1 MKVHKMEIPNNN
13 VNQAIDSLKKGEMI
27 LLFDSE
33 DREGETD
40 FVIPATN
47 TTPEYIYQMRKDG
60 GGLICVAIHPSA
72 AQKLDLP
79 FYADIL
85 RHTELNGNGKTLKK
99 LVEKQGDIPY
109 DSKSSFSLWV
119 NHRDTF
125 TGISDRDRALT
136 ITQMGNLVQ
145 DAMNGKEVDISYK
158 FRSPGHV
165 SLLRAA
171 EGLANERTGQ
181 TELSV
186 ALAQLAGITP
196 AMAICEMLNGST
208 GLALS
213 KADAQKYANKH
224 GLVFVEGKDVIH
236 VFNSSLNQDD

>member
-1 MKVHKMEIPNNN
+1 METRNNIMQ
-13 VNQAIDSLKKGEMI
+13 QAVESLKNGRMI

-40 FVIPATN
+40 FVIPADS
-47 TTPEYIYQMRKDG
+47 TTPQHIYQMRKDG
-60 GGLICVAIHPSA
+60 GGLICVAIHPIA
-72 AQKLDLP
+72 AQMLGLP

-85 RHTELNGNGKTLKK
+85 RHSSISGNGKILRK

-125 TGISDRDRALT
+125 TGIPDRDRALT
-136 ITQMGNLVQ
+136 ISRMGNLVQ
-145 DAMNGKEVDISYK
+145 DAMDGKEVDISNE

-171 EGLANERTGQ
+171 SGLVHDRIGQ

-186 ALAQLAGITP
+186 VIAQLAGITP
-196 AMAICEMLNGST
+196 AMAICEMLDGAT

-213 KADAQKYANKH
+213 KADAQKYAEGH
-224 GLVFVEGKDVIH
+224 GLVFVEGRDVIQAY
-236 VFNSSLNQDD
+236 NNPLNLDD

>member
-1 MKVHKMEIPNNN
+1 MNSQDNNQ
-13 VNQAIDSLKKGEMI
+13 VQRAAEALKNGEMI
-27 LLFDSE
+27 LLFDSD

-40 FVIPATN
+40 LVIPAN
-47 TTPEYIYQMRKDG
+47 RITPAHVYNMRKDG

-72 AQKLDLP
+72 AAKLGLP

-85 RHTELNGNGKTLKK
+85 RHSDLNGDGKTLRKM
-99 LVEKQGDIPY
+99 VEKDGDIPY

-125 TGISDRDRALT
+125 TGITDKDRSLT
-136 ITQMGNLVQ
+136 IGRIGEFVSK
-145 DAMNGKEVDISYK
+145 AMDGIDVDLSSE

-171 EGLANERTGQ
+171 DGLVNERVGQ

-186 ALAQLAGITP
+186 VLAEFAGIIP
-196 AMAICEMLNGST
+196 AMAICEMLDGTN

-213 KADAQKYANKH
+213 KEGAMKYADEH
-224 GLVFVEGKDVIH
+224 GLVFIEGKDVIQE
-236 VFNSSLNQDD
+236 FNNIE

>member
-1 MKVHKMEIPNNN
+1 MDKSNNN
-13 VNQAIDSLKKGEMI
+13 VQQAVESLKKGQMI

-40 FVIPATN
+40 FVIPAAS
-47 TTPEYIYQMRKDG
+47 TTPEHIYQMRKDG
-60 GGLICVAIHPSA
+60 GGLICVAIHPAA
-72 AQKLDLP
+72 AQKLGLP

-85 RHTELNGNGKTLKK
+85 RHTDINGNGKTLSK

-125 TGISDRDRALT
+125 TGIPDRDRALT
-136 ITQMGNLVQ
+136 ISRMGNLVQ
-145 DAMNGKEVDISYK
+145 DAMDGKDVDISTE

-171 EGLANERTGQ
+171 SGLVKERTGQ

-186 ALAQLAGITP
+186 VLALLADITP
-196 AMAICEMLNGST
+196 AIAICEMLDDST
-208 GLALS
+208 GLALT
-213 KADAQKYANKH
+213 KADAQKYADKH
-224 GLVFVEGKDVIH
+224 GLVFVEGREAIQAY
-236 VFNSSLNQDD
+236 NNSLNLDG

>member
-1 MKVHKMEIPNNN
+1 MNNFEN
-13 VNQAIDSLKKGEMI
+13 NQVQLAAEALKNGEMI

-33 DREGETD
+33 TREGETD
-40 FVIPATN
+40 FVIPAN
-47 TTPEYIYQMRKDG
+47 RVTPAHVYNMRKDG

-72 AQKLDLP
+72 AGKLGLP
-79 FYADIL
+79 FYSDIL
-85 RHTELNGNGKTLKK
+85 RNSDLNGDGKILRKM
-99 LVEKQGDIPY
+99 VEKDGDIPY

-125 TGISDRDRALT
+125 TGITDKDRSLT
-136 ITQMGNLVQ
+136 ISRIGEFVNK
-145 DAMNGKEVDISYK
+145 AMNGMDVDLSSE

-171 EGLANERTGQ
+171 DGLVNKRAGQ

-186 ALAQLAGITP
+186 VLAEFAGIIP
-196 AMAICEMLNGST
+196 AMAICEMLDGTN

-213 KADAQKYANKH
+213 KEDAIKFADEH
-224 GLVFVEGKDVIH
+224 GLVFIEGKDVIQEY
-236 VFNSSLNQDD
+236 NNTN

>member
-1 MKVHKMEIPNNN
+1 MKTQNNT
-13 VNQAIDSLKKGEMI
+13 VQQAVESLKNGTMI

-40 FVIPATN
+40 FVIPAASI
-47 TTPEYIYQMRKDG
+47 TPHHIYQMRKEG
-60 GGLICVAIHPSA
+60 GGLICVAIHPIA
-72 AQKLDLP
+72 AQRLGLP

-85 RHTELNGNGKTLKK
+85 RHTDINGNGKILRK

-109 DSKSSFSLWV
+109 DAKSSFSLWV

-125 TGISDRDRALT
+125 TGIPDRDRALT
-136 ITQMGNLVQ
+136 ISRMGNLVQ
-145 DAMNGKEVDISYK
+145 NAMDGKEVDISIE

-171 EGLANERTGQ
+171 SGLVHDRIGQ

-186 ALAQLAGITP
+186 VLAHLAGIAP
-196 AMAICEMLNGST
+196 AMAICEMLDGAT

-213 KADAQKYANKH
+213 KADAKKYADGH
-224 GLVFVEGKDVIH
+224 GLVFVEGRDVIQAY
-236 VFNSSLNQDD
+236 NNPLNLDD